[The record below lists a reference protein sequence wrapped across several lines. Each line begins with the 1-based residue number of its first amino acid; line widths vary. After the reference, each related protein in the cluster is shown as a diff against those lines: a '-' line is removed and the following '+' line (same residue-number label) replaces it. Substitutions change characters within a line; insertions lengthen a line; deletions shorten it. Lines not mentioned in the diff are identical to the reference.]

1 MSLRIWL
8 PLTGN
13 LNNNGLSDATIT
25 NNGATVASDGKLGS
39 CYSFDGDISY
49 ISLIS
54 TDFPTIL
61 NGNFSICFWVYNN
74 DTGGR
79 SIFFGNYGLT
89 GSYFNIEKT
98 TGEKLRFYWSSHPDF
113 YTAVL
118 SLPTSAWSHIT
129 VTRTGDIVKF
139 YLNGELKDTS
149 TTAITGAI
157 PLSATIFYL
166 GRDSRTGTTA
176 FNGKLNDFRL
186 YDHVLSIKEIKEL
199 TKGLV
204 AHYPL
209 TGNIGTY
216 NLAKGANTDSI
227 NTNKFRYSQQNGGST
242 CTIEYDGGVPCL
254 KITRNDTEYSG
265 WCYFSYQ
272 NLLSTE
278 IKESTTY
285 TVSFDIISSGS
296 GNISFN
302 GFLNGNATNYL
313 TNSTTVVQGSFNSTS
328 WSHIVLRAV
337 TKDSFEGITIGAQ
350 QVYMGCPYMN
360 ATEVWIMM
368 KNMKVEEGIVD
379 TPWNPNPAD
388 SLYSTYN
395 GDDGQVIDISGYNH
409 NCQFYQSTTDIV
421 SDSPRYLTS
430 YRFAGDLTKICYCN
444 TTDFNFTDNFTWAV
458 WIKPEFNSE
467 AGSQYIF
474 TVGRADYGGFG
485 YGLRMVS
492 STRINIKFGSINGA
506 ANGWNVDINENEWV
520 HIAFIKSGNELTIYK
535 NGILN
540 TTVTFSGN
548 VPSYSDGN
556 GLGIGCFY
564 YSGGRI
570 YPYYGKISDFRVYAT
585 ALSADDIKELYN
597 KPISISNHGSLFTQG
612 EFIENNGNN
621 FGKNGLVKFNGA
633 PNPNLM
639 PNSYIMQL
647 GTANP
652 STGTWRLAGSTSMT
666 KERVLIE
673 NGMYGFQ
680 NVGVQTPNDGSCYG
694 MDKFP
699 LKANTDYTISM
710 NARIVEG
717 NEGYAGFNI
726 YNATYGNGSHT
737 KIDKNYYVTPLS
749 KEWTRCWLNF
759 HTDSNTSRNI
769 YIGITTGE
777 SSVTTQMCLVKIE
790 EGLVPTAWNS
800 EQTDDIYTSNLGF
813 IENKDICKINKLEYI
828 QSNEFIEI

>member
-13 LNNNGLSDATIT
+13 LNNNGLEDTTVTGTNVTVDA
-25 NNGATVASDGKLGS
+25 NGKLGS
-39 CYSFDGDISY
+39 CYSFNGSSSYLLGTQSSISNDTSDWSFCCWMKVNNAHNGCLFSCRNSINNNGIAIFYYNSQWIIDDGVRWQFTPTVTINSNKWYHVCVVRKKGVGKYLY
-49 ISLIS
+49 IDGVLDSS
-54 TDFPTIL
+54 TTTTGTPTNVCTTNFAIGNSQQTPTTVSANWL
-61 NGNFSICFWVYNN
+61 NGYLN
-74 DTGGR
+74 DV
-79 SIFFGNYGLT
+79 
-89 GSYFNIEKT
+89 
-98 TGEKLRFYWSSHPDF
+98 RFY
-113 YTAVL
+113 
-118 SLPTSAWSHIT
+118 
-129 VTRTGDIVKF
+129 
-139 YLNGELKDTS
+139 
-149 TTAITGAI
+149 
-157 PLSATIFYL
+157 
-166 GRDSRTGTTA
+166 
-176 FNGKLNDFRL
+176 
-186 YDHVLSIKEIKEL
+186 DHALSIKEIKEL
-199 TKGLV
+199 AKGLV
-204 AHYPL
+204 VHYPL
-209 TGNIGTY
+209 TGNVGTY
-216 NLAKGANTDSI
+216 NLVKGSNTDSV
-227 NTNKFRYSQQNGGST
+227 NTNKLMLSQQYGGST
-242 CTIEYDGGVPCL
+242 KTIEHDGGVPCI
-254 KITRNDTEYSG
+254 KIIRNTTEQSG
-265 WCYFSYQ
+265 WNVLYYQ
-272 NLLSTE
+272 YLESAN
-278 IKESTTY
+278 IKVDTIY
-285 TVSFDIISSGS
+285 TISFDIIGS
-296 GNISFN
+296 GNGNISLYGLRFAN
-302 GFLNGNATNYL
+302 GTNELCKSVSIINNTFTATD
-313 TNSTTVVQGSFNSTS
+313 
-328 WSHIVLRAV
+328 WSHIVFNVL
-337 TKDSFEGITIGAQ
+337 TKTSFDGLTISDQ
-350 QVYMGCPYMN
+350 VVYMVCPLLVD
-360 ATEVWIMM
+360 TEAWVMV
-368 KNMKVEEGIVD
+368 KNFKVEEGSVD

-388 SLYSTYN
+388 SSYSIYN
-395 GDDGQVIDISGYNH
+395 GDNGQIIDISGYNH

-421 SDSPRYLTS
+421 SDSSRYLTS

-485 YGLRMVS
+485 YGLRMIS

-520 HIAFIKSGNELTIYK
+520 HIAFIKSGNELKIYK

-548 VPSYSDGN
+548 APSYSDGS

-680 NVGVQTPNDGSCYG
+680 NAGVQTPNDGSCYG

-749 KEWTRCWLNF
+749 KE
-759 HTDSNTSRNI
+759 
-769 YIGITTGE
+769 
-777 SSVTTQMCLVKIE
+777 
-790 EGLVPTAWNS
+790 
-800 EQTDDIYTSNLGF
+800 
-813 IENKDICKINKLEYI
+813 
-828 QSNEFIEI
+828 